1 MQQSKLFPNL
11 FKGLRVETLTNS
23 VSLVLVIVFS
33 FGLSNDLDGSS
44 LNGLWGWVEII
55 YEVAFYWDIS
65 RGKDAF
71 VCKKWIEL
79 GGTELGMSFGMY
91 NIEGVFESNLPALP
105 FHM

>member
-55 YEVAFYWDIS
+55 YEVAFTFYWDIS
-65 RGKDAF
+65 RGKDARLF
-71 VCKKWIEL
+71 YKK
-79 GGTELGMSFGMY
+79 FR
-91 NIEGVFESNLPALP
+91 VALSLQ
-105 FHM
+105 